1 MDSPIRVMLAD
12 QSSEQTELLRAAL
25 EDAGFAVVAAVG
37 TGDEALEQLRAAA
50 PDVLVTDL
58 LLPGLDG
65 LSLLHRAKEAGFL
78 PHTIILSAFWNDRL
92 ARAAMRLG
100 VDDCLQKPCRAD
112 ALFDRIRSL
121 ATGEA
126 ERRCLPDSEIRRAMR
141 DFLIPSHLDGYRYLC
156 EGISRVR
163 EDRGCLQGVTKVLY
177 REIAKT
183 FHTTPE
189 CVERSMRTAVLT
201 GWRAGTAADRRRTF
215 GPAFDGCRK
224 APSNTF
230 FLAAMADYLDLSE
243 SVGEMYR

>member
-100 VDDCLQKPCRAD
+100 GGRLPAE
-112 ALFDRIRSL
+112 AL
-121 ATGEA
+121 
-126 ERRCLPDSEIRRAMR
+126 P
-141 DFLIPSHLDGYRYLC
+141 
-156 EGISRVR
+156 
-163 EDRGCLQGVTKVLY
+163 
-177 REIAKT
+177 
-183 FHTTPE
+183 
-189 CVERSMRTAVLT
+189 
-201 GWRAGTAADRRRTF
+201 RRR
-215 GPAFDGCRK
+215 PVRAHPLARDGGGG
-224 APSNTF
+224 AP
-230 FLAAMADYLDLSE
+230 LSA
-243 SVGEMYR
+243 GQRDPPRDA